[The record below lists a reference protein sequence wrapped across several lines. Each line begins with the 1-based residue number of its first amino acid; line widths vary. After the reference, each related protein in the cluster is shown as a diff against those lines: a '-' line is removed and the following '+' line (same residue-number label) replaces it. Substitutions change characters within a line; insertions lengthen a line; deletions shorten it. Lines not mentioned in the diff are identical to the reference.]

1 MLSRRIRS
9 LSRHDLFWWAAS
21 FDAAQ
26 ASYVRVH
33 QVDKKYGSALR
44 RREARSLDHRFV
56 EVQMVTELTIE
67 SLRILAK
74 QAGLDLSEE
83 ELRRLLPGVN
93 RSKRQAAELRD
104 LIATS
109 DEPATRYGAP
119 RLARK

>member
-1 MLSRRIRS
+1 
-9 LSRHDLFWWAAS
+9 
-21 FDAAQ
+21 
-26 ASYVRVH
+26 
-33 QVDKKYGSALR
+33 
-44 RREARSLDHRFV
+44 
-56 EVQMVTELTIE
+56 MVTELTIE